1 MYNGLLSSSNGL
13 LINNFSIQRINK
25 QVVIT
30 NVRLCMI
37 VLSHISSN
45 IWTQSML
52 ISHPKAQLSIFCEQ
66 LCNCTQDCASMD
78 PFNVKGWY
86 LVKNGLLINSFSP
99 NDVYIRHLC
108 DTSVCPTTY
117 IYVRSSARVF
127 SSQKCARKIG
137 VYEKFFCV
145 ILIFLWW

>member
-1 MYNGLLSSSNGL
+1 MK
-13 LINNFSIQRINK
+13 SIKGTMTCVPADVATTVEALPRKLNDVDVVHVELKKHVDHKTVYAKENIRPAVVQRAWECLTEGELYRK
-25 QVVIT
+25 EG
-30 NVRLCMI
+30 
-37 VLSHISSN
+37 IS
-45 IWTQSML
+45 
-52 ISHPKAQLSIFCEQ
+52 AVF
-66 LCNCTQDCASMD
+66 
-78 PFNVKGWY
+78 
-86 LVKNGLLINSFSP
+86 NSFSP

-145 ILIFLWW
+145 ILIFL